1 MRVRTFML
9 LLAGLSACSPVKI
22 LKVDTAEGFSLA
34 NYKTFDFYTVDVS
47 GDVSASYNERVEW
60 IKDEIARQLTQRG
73 LAQTSA
79 SPGLLLNIGVVVEER
94 AQTRETTIMDAPRYM
109 GQRNYHWESEEV
121 VVNHYRQGTVTV
133 DFVDSKTNTLVGE
146 AVASAVVVKNETAAK
161 RNIASGVEKVLERIS
176 G

>member
-1 MRVRTFML
+1 ML

>member
-1 MRVRTFML
+1 
-9 LLAGLSACSPVKI
+9 
-22 LKVDTAEGFSLA
+22 
-34 NYKTFDFYTVDVS
+34 
-47 GDVSASYNERVEW
+47 
-60 IKDEIARQLTQRG
+60 
-73 LAQTSA
+73 
-79 SPGLLLNIGVVVEER
+79 
-94 AQTRETTIMDAPRYM
+94 M

>member
-1 MRVRTFML
+1 ML

-60 IKDEIARQLTQRG
+60 IKDEIARQLTQKG
-73 LAQTSA
+73 LTQRSA
-79 SPGLLLNIGVVVEER
+79 SPELLLNIGIVVEER